1 MKKQL
6 LFLTLFTFNLLIAQ
20 VPSYVPTNGLVGY
33 WPFNGNANDIS
44 GNGNNGTVTGA
55 TLTTDRFGNTNSAYS
70 FDDNSDYINCGNSST
85 VNITGSITLSAWINA
100 TNFNTENGIIS
111 KMGGYDLITSA
122 NNTIPPLDK
131 IRWLEVGGFLFTNP
145 IQQGTWLH
153 IVATFD
159 LITQT
164 KKVYIN
170 GTLFA
175 SQAANITSLPTTIE
189 NLYIGSHQPLIVP
202 SWSFNGKLDD
212 IGIWNRALTQQEITN
227 LYNSALPPTACLPS
241 YVPTNGL
248 VGFWPFCGNA
258 NDVSGNGNNGTTGSG
273 VTLTSDRFFSSNAA
287 YDFNGSGNIS
297 LTSLPTI
304 GTQDFTISG
313 WVKTNNTAVR
323 KGIAC
328 WGQDNPWQSTYF
340 FVTNTG
346 YLNFGLAYNG
356 GPQSS
361 TFIADNQWHHVAV
374 TCISGLVQLYLD
386 GQRTASALQMNPN
399 ISGANKAL
407 GANID
412 NSGSNNF
419 VGALDDIG
427 IWNRAL
433 TQAEITGLYTTLS
446 TEQTQ
451 ANNQISI
458 YPNPAKDQ
466 ITIDCGTIHNPNG
479 WSYKIVNALGQEV
492 LNGEINNQQNAVSL
506 SSLNGSGVYFV
517 KIYNTSNNLVNSMK
531 IILK

>member
-33 WPFNGNANDIS
+33 WPFNGNANDVS

-55 TLTTDRFGNTNSAYS
+55 LLTTDRLGNTNSAYS
-70 FDDNSDYINCGNSST
+70 FDDNSDYINCGNSSS

-212 IGIWNRALTQQEITN
+212 IGIWNRALTQ
-227 LYNSALPPTACLPS
+227 
-241 YVPTNGL
+241 
-248 VGFWPFCGNA
+248 
-258 NDVSGNGNNGTTGSG
+258 
-273 VTLTSDRFFSSNAA
+273 
-287 YDFNGSGNIS
+287 
-297 LTSLPTI
+297 
-304 GTQDFTISG
+304 
-313 WVKTNNTAVR
+313 
-323 KGIAC
+323 
-328 WGQDNPWQSTYF
+328 
-340 FVTNTG
+340 
-346 YLNFGLAYNG
+346 
-356 GPQSS
+356 
-361 TFIADNQWHHVAV
+361 
-374 TCISGLVQLYLD
+374 
-386 GQRTASALQMNPN
+386 
-399 ISGANKAL
+399 
-407 GANID
+407 
-412 NSGSNNF
+412 
-419 VGALDDIG
+419 
-427 IWNRAL
+427 
-433 TQAEITGLYTTLS
+433 AEITGLYTTLS

-451 ANNQISI
+451 ANNQILI
-458 YPNPAKDQ
+458 YPNPANDQ
-466 ITIDCGTIHNPNG
+466 ITIDCGTISNPNG

-506 SSLNGSGVYFV
+506 SSLNGSGIYFV
-517 KIYNTSNNLVNSMK
+517 KIYDASNNLVNSKK
-531 IILK
+531 IKLK